1 MRQDDALIWEAF
13 SGESELDRY
22 SGDIDM
28 KPDEIEALVDEFK
41 STGSIIRGVHPDD
54 FEDALEVAASVASLE
69 RMEGSIPS
77 PKGEHSVYI
86 YAIQNGPIGLY
97 ILPTP
102 DDDDAIGTGYSKF
115 QLSGL

>member
-13 SGESELDRY
+13 SGESEPDRY
-22 SGDIDM
+22 SGAIN
-28 KPDEIEALVDEFK
+28 IETLIADFK
-41 STGSIIRGVHPDD
+41 TQGSINRGVHPSD
-54 FEDALEVAASVASLE
+54 FEEALKPAANVTSLE
-69 RMEGSIPS
+69 KRNLSIS
-77 PKGEHSVYI
+77 GPKGQHDVYI
-86 YAIQNGPIGLY
+86 YTTQNEPVGLY